1 MTRGKQYRSV
11 ETGES
16 VGFYTLAFGSRH
28 GAYSIERVDDGV
40 LHVNGERF
48 ELVTGGTDGG

>member
-1 MTRGKQYRSV
+1 MTRGKQYRSD

-16 VGFYTLAFGSRH
+16 IGFYTLAYGSRH

-40 LHVNGERF
+40 LCVNGERF
-48 ELVTGGTDGG
+48 ELVVGETDE